1 MQRLKCSVAESE
13 GHRIVFH
20 NLNLTVMRKEIHIVS
35 NPNRGGW
42 DAKRPNA
49 DRASKHFD
57 TKKEAMEWSRDLAK
71 REGLELIP
79 HGTDGQIQNPNSY
92 GKKSQQLWK
101 RPMSTQGQKA
111 LSIALHGDSRPLKR
125 PAIFILNPANTETA
139 SGRVG

>member
-49 DRASKHFD
+49 DRAS
-57 TKKEAMEWSRDLAK
+57 
-71 REGLELIP
+71 
-79 HGTDGQIQNPNSY
+79 Q
-92 GKKSQQLWK
+92 
-101 RPMSTQGQKA
+101 A
-111 LSIALHGDSRPLKR
+111 LSIAFHGGSRPFQR
-125 PAIFILNPANTETA
+125 PAIFILDRHCPEFCVN
-139 SGRVG
+139 